1 VCVPWHVHGRLHSP
15 TCAAS
20 PWPQPAQRLAPP
32 STCTAAAAVTHTVCR
47 LATVNLHCSAPP
59 ARHVQHNYPSNNT
72 EILINEAR
80 SAAHYHAAFSSS
92 IGVIRHSGD
101 FDMQRDEL
109 VQAAALRLRANDRAS
124 RKLAAFAIQPCN
136 CPSRMEAL
144 MREPRLPTNTSHVTR
159 HTSHV
164 TRHSSHVTRHTSH
177 VTRHTSHW

>member
-1 VCVPWHVHGRLHSP
+1 
-15 TCAAS
+15 
-20 PWPQPAQRLAPP
+20 
-32 STCTAAAAVTHTVCR
+32 
-47 LATVNLHCSAPP
+47 
-59 ARHVQHNYPSNNT
+59 
-72 EILINEAR
+72 
-80 SAAHYHAAFSSS
+80 
-92 IGVIRHSGD
+92 
-101 FDMQRDEL
+101 MQRDEL

-177 VTRHTSHW
+177 VTLVIVCAGDVDA